1 MSFGAK
7 LQSIRKIEGLSQD
20 ELALKIGVSQKTI
33 SSWETDRTSPS
44 ISDLDKLCNLFGV
57 GMNFFSEIETRVT
70 KPVFAPDPRYWDESD
85 EPDKVPESKK
95 TVMTLAQVLK
105 SVEELSC
112 EDKEA
117 LRNMLDYMLK

>member
-44 ISDLDKLCNLFGV
+44 ISDLDKLCNLFNV

-85 EPDKVPESKK
+85 ELAKESKK
-95 TVMTLAQVLK
+95 TVVTLAQVLK

-117 LRNMLDYMLK
+117 LRNMLNYMLK